1 MLQEKENFLKN
12 EYVRI
17 LRKANAAQPARWGK
31 MDLQQMIEHMR
42 DVFKVASGKIVLPLL
57 NTDPE
62 KLEKQRAFIMTDQPF
77 RENTRVPVMPEEP
90 RPHKYGSIEEAI
102 AKLEPELNEVFVAY
116 ASDPQKTTMNPVFGE
131 LDYGQQINLLHK
143 HALHHLRQFGL
154 AD

>member
-12 EYVRI
+12 EYLPI
-17 LRKANAAQPARWGK
+17 LRKATAGQPAKWGK
-31 MDLQQMIEHMR
+31 MDVQQMIEHMR
-42 DVFKVASGKIVLPLL
+42 DVFKVANGKIVLPLM

-62 KLEKQRAFIMTDQPF
+62 KLEKQRAFIMTDQLF

-90 RPHKYGSIEEAI
+90 RPHKYDSLEEAI
-102 AKLEPELNEVFVAY
+102 ARLEPELNDVFVAY
-116 ASDPQKTTMNPVFGE
+116 AADARKTTLNPIFGD
-131 LDYGQQINLLHK
+131 LDYEQQINLLHK